1 MSGEDM
7 SANATRSIT
16 RAEKTVEEALIAVR
30 EATRAMEAEAAALV
44 EIEKAYKKANDAA
57 AELKSAIRAN
67 KAATL
72 RIEKARNMARH
83 ALKDATKAAQIEA
96 NADKDEEQKV
106 SRRKDEEAKV
116 VDAENKGK
124 LFNTDARNEA
134 RRKARESED
143 RATKAQRN
151 AQSAKGTL
159 AAADREVK
167 DAEQELTLAST
178 RVRIAKEADATAR
191 TEVPRAES
199 IAKRTLKIAK
209 TALETE
215 AGAKKVM
222 DSMISRLKGL
232 MANEVKIAQG
242 EASRLRTGDEEVIN
256 KAEGTNQAIDTSEL
270 NSDIYSGTLKLLIA
284 GHVDHSVIQR
294 FQKRL
299 ERVDGFRV
307 KSVYGSGG
315 EGIDITLLVEQPV
328 PIVGRLNEIE
338 MVQRVSKISRK
349 EFEVE
354 LKSA

>member
-1 MSGEDM
+1 MISEDVHA
-7 SANATRSIT
+7 SATRSIT

-30 EATRAMEAEAAALV
+30 EATRAMEAEAAALI

-57 AELKSAIRAN
+57 TELKSAVRAN

-72 RIEKARNMARH
+72 RIERARNMASH

-116 VDAENKGK
+116 VDAESKGK

-134 RRKARESED
+134 RRKAKESEG
-143 RATKAQRN
+143 RAIIAHRN
-151 AQSAKGTL
+151 AQRAKGTL

-167 DAEQELTLAST
+167 DAEQEVTLATT
-178 RVRIAKEADATAR
+178 RVRIAREADATAR

-199 IAKRTLKIAK
+199 IARRTLKIAK
-209 TALETE
+209 TALEAE

-232 MANEVKIAQG
+232 MANEVIIARG

-294 FQKRL
+294 FQKQL
-299 ERVDGFRV
+299 DCVEGFRV

-315 EGIDITLLVEQPV
+315 EGIDITLLAEHPV

-338 MVQRVSKISRK
+338 LVQRVSRISRK

-354 LKSA
+354 LKSS